1 MFLHCYLIIK
11 KTEDTDTHVCNGSS
25 AVVNGYGKHEDS
37 NVRKRTKESKSKKD
51 DKDFSHTEHQSP
63 SKEKEIKVLKFST
76 YNWSA

>member
-51 DKDFSHTEHQSP
+51 DEDCSHTEHHAP
-63 SKEKEIKVLKFST
+63 PNEKEIKVLKFFTCS
-76 YNWSA
+76 WLA